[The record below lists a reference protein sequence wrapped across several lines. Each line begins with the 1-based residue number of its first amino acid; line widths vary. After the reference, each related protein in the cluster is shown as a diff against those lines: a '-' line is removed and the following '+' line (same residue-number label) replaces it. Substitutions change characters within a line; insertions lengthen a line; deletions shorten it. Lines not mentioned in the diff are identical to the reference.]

1 MHAYMVAVWPVR
13 ALRRPQDCWYSVTH
27 ERAFDAGDEGFQIPS
42 GGVVAT
48 THERSR
54 ARPAILDLAPALA

>member
-1 MHAYMVAVWPVR
+1 VNG
-13 ALRRPQDCWYSVTH
+13 
-27 ERAFDAGDEGFQIPS
+27 RAFDAGDDGFQIQS